1 MSKITSI
8 LVVAI
13 LVMQLVFLYFLVRPI
28 NVIEQLTSVQKIN
41 KITTLTQTPLP
52 ITEVPQIGI
61 VGDQKTLADADTI
74 RKTNAIDAEVY
85 LNAQNG
91 DYVLGYSNA
100 GRLVIF
106 RPSDEKIIYDGPS
119 SAAKLQVGQ
128 QTLISGVLKKTAE
141 AGLIPSD
148 YKLVPQVSV
157 VTSPDDLKKGN
168 EFYKDVLKDDLVASF
183 TNPNLVVI
191 FRPSTQQI
199 VKSGQF
205 QITLK

>member
-1 MSKITSI
+1 MSKITNI

-41 KITTLTQTPLP
+41 KITTLTQAPLP

-85 LNAQNG
+85 KDAQNG

-106 RPSDEKIIYDGPS
+106 RPSDEKIIYDGQS
-119 SAAKLQVGQ
+119 STAKLQVGQ
-128 QTLISGVLKKTAE
+128 QTLITSVLKKTVE
-141 AGLIPSD
+141 AGLIPAD

-157 VTSPDDLKKGN
+157 VTSPEDLKKGN